1 VRHGDALG
9 HAGALGDGDT
19 VGDGDASGDGGT
31 LGHVDADGSLDS
43 ARGLDR
49 DAPALPPGDWLA
61 NRGDGVG
68 DSNSRR
74 SNSNRCNSKWSN
86 RCRCNSMAN
95 SNRGNSM
102 ADSNRGN
109 SMADSNRGNRVGDRD
124 CAKGSSNWGN
134 WSGNRSKS
142 ADSVASRGSSVVS
155 RAELSKELGIGISIG
170 LSLSITLDK
179 ARSSDGSQER
189 SGCVSDDVGSN
200 MRF

>member
-1 VRHGDALG
+1 MRHRDALG
-9 HAGALGDGDT
+9 DAGALGDGHT

-74 SNSNRCNSKWSN
+74 SNSNRCNSNWSN
-86 RCRCNSMAN
+86 RCNSMAN
-95 SNRGNSM
+95 SNRCRCKSM
-102 ADSNRGN
+102 AN
-109 SMADSNRGNRVGDRD
+109 SNRGNRVGDRD

-142 ADSVASRGSSVVS
+142 ANSVASRGSSVVS
-155 RAELSKELGIGISIG
+155 RAELSKELGVGISIGIG

-179 ARSSDGSQER
+179 ARSSDSSQER
-189 SGCVSDDVGSN
+189 TSCVSDDVGSN
-200 MRF
+200 MSF

>member
-49 DAPALPPGDWLA
+49 DAPAMPPGDWLA
-61 NRGDGVG
+61 NRSDSVG
-68 DSNSRR
+68 DSNSGR
-74 SNSNRCNSKWSN
+74 SNSNRRISNWSN
-86 RCRCNSMAN
+86 RCRGNSMAN

-102 ADSNRGN
+102 ANSNR
-109 SMADSNRGNRVGDRD
+109 SNRVGDRD

>member
-1 VRHGDALG
+1 MRHGDALG
-9 HAGALGDGDT
+9 AAGALGDGHT
-19 VGDGDASGDGGT
+19 VGDGDASGDGST
-31 LGHVDADGSLDS
+31 LGHIDADGSLDS

-61 NRGDGVG
+61 NRGDSVG

-74 SNSNRCNSKWSN
+74 SNSNRCNSNWSN

-102 ADSNRGN
+102 AN
-109 SMADSNRGNRVGDRD
+109 SNRGNRVGDRD

-142 ADSVASRGSSVVS
+142 ANSVASRGSSVVS
-155 RAELSKELGIGISIG
+155 RAELSKELGVGISISIG

-200 MRF
+200 MCF

>member
-1 VRHGDALG
+1 MRHGDALG
-9 HAGALGDGDT
+9 HAGALGDGHT

-74 SNSNRCNSKWSN
+74 SNSNRCNSNWSN
-86 RCRCNSMAN
+86 RCNSMAN
-95 SNRGNSM
+95 SNRCRCKSM
-102 ADSNRGN
+102 AN
-109 SMADSNRGNRVGDRD
+109 SNRGNRVGDRD

-142 ADSVASRGSSVVS
+142 ANSVASRGSGVVS
-155 RAELSKELGIGISIG
+155 RAELSKELGVGISIGIG

-189 SGCVSDDVGSN
+189 AGCVSDDVGSN
-200 MRF
+200 MSF

>member
-9 HAGALGDGDT
+9 DAGALGDGHT
-19 VGDGDASGDGGT
+19 VGDGDASGDGST
-31 LGHVDADGSLDS
+31 LGHIDADGSLDS

-74 SNSNRCNSKWSN
+74 SNSNRCNSNWSN

-102 ADSNRGN
+102 ANSNR
-109 SMADSNRGNRVGDRD
+109 GDRD

-142 ADSVASRGSSVVS
+142 ANSVASRGSSVVS
-155 RAELSKELGIGISIG
+155 RAELSKELGVGISIG
-170 LSLSITLDK
+170 IGISLSITLDK

-200 MRF
+200 MCF

>member
-1 VRHGDALG
+1 MRHGDALG
-9 HAGALGDGDT
+9 DAGALGDGHT
-19 VGDGDASGDGGT
+19 VGDGDASGDGST
-31 LGHVDADGSLDS
+31 LGHIDADGSLDS

-74 SNSNRCNSKWSN
+74 SNSNRRNSNWSN
-86 RCRCNSMAN
+86 RCRCNSV
-95 SNRGNSM
+95 

-109 SMADSNRGNRVGDRD
+109 SMANSNRGNRVGDRD

-142 ADSVASRGSSVVS
+142 ANSVASRGRSVVS
-155 RAELSKELGIGISIG
+155 RAELSKELGVGIGISISI
-170 LSLSITLDK
+170 SLSITLDK
-179 ARSSDGSQER
+179 ARSSDGSKER
-189 SGCVSDDVGSN
+189 SSSVADDVGSN

>member
-1 VRHGDALG
+1 MRHGDALG
-9 HAGALGDGDT
+9 HAGALGDGHT

-74 SNSNRCNSKWSN
+74 SNSNRCNSNWSN
-86 RCRCNSMAN
+86 RCNSMAN
-95 SNRGNSM
+95 SNRCRCKSM
-102 ADSNRGN
+102 AN
-109 SMADSNRGNRVGDRD
+109 SNRGNRVGDRD

-142 ADSVASRGSSVVS
+142 ANSVASRGSGVVS
-155 RAELSKELGIGISIG
+155 RAELSKELGVGISIGIG

-179 ARSSDGSQER
+179 ARSSDDSQER
-189 SGCVSDDVGSN
+189 ASCVSNDVGSN
-200 MRF
+200 MCF

>member
-9 HAGALGDGDT
+9 HAGALGDGHT

-74 SNSNRCNSKWSN
+74 SNSNRCNSNWSN
-86 RCRCNSMAN
+86 RCNSMAN
-95 SNRGNSM
+95 SNRCRCKSM
-102 ADSNRGN
+102 AN
-109 SMADSNRGNRVGDRD
+109 SNRGNRVGDRD

-142 ADSVASRGSSVVS
+142 ANSVASRGSSVVS
-155 RAELSKELGIGISIG
+155 RAELSKELGVGISIGIG

-179 ARSSDGSQER
+179 ARSSDSSQER
-189 SGCVSDDVGSN
+189 TSCVSDDVGSN
-200 MRF
+200 MSF

>member
-1 VRHGDALG
+1 MRHRDALG
-9 HAGALGDGDT
+9 NAGALGDGHT

-74 SNSNRCNSKWSN
+74 RNSNRCNSNWSN
-86 RCRCNSMAN
+86 RCRFNSMAN
-95 SNRGNSM
+95 SNRGN
-102 ADSNRGN
+102 
-109 SMADSNRGNRVGDRD
+109 RVSDRD
-124 CAKGSSNWGN
+124 CAKGSSKWGN

-142 ADSVASRGSSVVS
+142 ANSVASRGSSVVS
-155 RAELSKELGIGISIG
+155 RAELSKELGVGISIG
-170 LSLSITLDK
+170 IGLSITLDK

-189 SGCVSDDVGSN
+189 SCSVADDVGSN
-200 MRF
+200 MCF

>member
-9 HAGALGDGDT
+9 DAGALGDGHT
-19 VGDGDASGDGGT
+19 VGDGDASGDGST
-31 LGHVDADGSLDS
+31 LGHIDADGSLDS

-74 SNSNRCNSKWSN
+74 SNSNRRNSNWSN
-86 RCRCNSMAN
+86 RCRCNSVAN

-102 ADSNRGN
+102 AN
-109 SMADSNRGNRVGDRD
+109 SNRGNRVGDRD

-142 ADSVASRGSSVVS
+142 ANSVASRGSSVVS
-155 RAELSKELGIGISIG
+155 RAELSKELGVGISIG
-170 LSLSITLDK
+170 IGLSITLDK

-189 SGCVSDDVGSN
+189 SGCVSDNVGSN
-200 MRF
+200 MCF

>member
-1 VRHGDALG
+1 MRHRDALG
-9 HAGALGDGDT
+9 NAGALGDGHT

-74 SNSNRCNSKWSN
+74 SNSNRCNSNWSN
-86 RCRCNSMAN
+86 RCNSMAN
-95 SNRGNSM
+95 SNRCRCKSM
-102 ADSNRGN
+102 AN
-109 SMADSNRGNRVGDRD
+109 SNRGNRVGDRD

-142 ADSVASRGSSVVS
+142 ANSVASRGSGVVS
-155 RAELSKELGIGISIG
+155 RAELSKELGVGISIGIG

-179 ARSSDGSQER
+179 ARSSDGSQGR
-189 SGCVSDDVGSN
+189 ASCVSDDVGSN
-200 MRF
+200 MSF

>member
-1 VRHGDALG
+1 MRHGDALG
-9 HAGALGDGDT
+9 DAGALGDGHT
-19 VGDGDASGDGGT
+19 VGDGDASGDGST
-31 LGHVDADGSLDS
+31 LGHIDADGSLDS

-68 DSNSRR
+68 DSNSRG
-74 SNSNRCNSKWSN
+74 SNSNWSN
-86 RCRCNSMAN
+86 RCRCNSVAN

-102 ADSNRGN
+102 AN
-109 SMADSNRGNRVGDRD
+109 SNRGNRVGDRD

-142 ADSVASRGSSVVS
+142 ANSVASRGSSVVS
-155 RAELSKELGIGISIG
+155 RAELAKELGVGISISIG

-189 SGCVSDDVGSN
+189 SGCVSDNVGSN
-200 MRF
+200 MCF

>member
-1 VRHGDALG
+1 MRHGDALG
-9 HAGALGDGDT
+9 DAGALGDGHT

-74 SNSNRCNSKWSN
+74 SNSNRCNSNWSN
-86 RCRCNSMAN
+86 RCNSMAN
-95 SNRGNSM
+95 SNRCRCKSM
-102 ADSNRGN
+102 AN
-109 SMADSNRGNRVGDRD
+109 SNRGNRVGDRD

-142 ADSVASRGSSVVS
+142 ANSVASRGSSVVS
-155 RAELSKELGIGISIG
+155 RAELSKELGVGISIGIG

-189 SGCVSDDVGSN
+189 ASSVSDDVGSN
-200 MRF
+200 MCF

>member
-1 VRHGDALG
+1 MRHGDALG
-9 HAGALGDGDT
+9 HAGALGDGHT

-74 SNSNRCNSKWSN
+74 SNSNRCNSNWSN
-86 RCRCNSMAN
+86 RCNSMAN
-95 SNRGNSM
+95 SNRCRCKSM
-102 ADSNRGN
+102 AN
-109 SMADSNRGNRVGDRD
+109 SNRGNRVGDRD

-142 ADSVASRGSSVVS
+142 ANSVASRGSGVVS
-155 RAELSKELGIGISIG
+155 RAELSKELGVGISIGIG

-200 MRF
+200 MSF

>member
-1 VRHGDALG
+1 MRHGDALG
-9 HAGALGDGDT
+9 NAGALGDGHT

-31 LGHVDADGSLDS
+31 LGHIDADGSLDS

-74 SNSNRCNSKWSN
+74 SNSNRCNSNWSN

-95 SNRGNSM
+95 GNRGNSM
-102 ADSNRGN
+102 AN
-109 SMADSNRGNRVGDRD
+109 SNRGNRVGDRD

-142 ADSVASRGSSVVS
+142 ANSVASRGSGVVS
-155 RAELSKELGIGISIG
+155 RAELSKELGVGISIGIG

-189 SGCVSDDVGSN
+189 TSSVSDNVGSN
-200 MRF
+200 MCF

>member
-1 VRHGDALG
+1 MRHGDALG
-9 HAGALGDGDT
+9 DAGALGDGHT

-31 LGHVDADGSLDS
+31 LGHIDADGSLDS

-74 SNSNRCNSKWSN
+74 SNSNRRNSNWSN
-86 RCRCNSMAN
+86 RCRCNSVAN

-102 ADSNRGN
+102 AN
-109 SMADSNRGNRVGDRD
+109 SNRGNRVGDRD

-142 ADSVASRGSSVVS
+142 ANSVASRGSSVVS
-155 RAELSKELGIGISIG
+155 RAELSKELGVGISISIG

-200 MRF
+200 MCF